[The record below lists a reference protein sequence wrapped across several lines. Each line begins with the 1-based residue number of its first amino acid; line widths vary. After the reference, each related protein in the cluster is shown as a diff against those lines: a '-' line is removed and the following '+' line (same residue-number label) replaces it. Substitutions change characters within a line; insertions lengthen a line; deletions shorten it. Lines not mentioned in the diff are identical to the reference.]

1 MILLIMKSRP
11 GLTVRRKF
19 LQRLPLRENG
29 NLVVKPGLRSHGGCV
44 FVSPGLCFCV
54 PWFRTREWCQST
66 GNLWAFPVVTGGS
79 SPSRGDELRFLN
91 KDLVVQR
98 GRYGRWWHFSACST
112 FKKIETV
119 LMYCARNR
127 GFCKDESRGSCLQRA
142 LSLGRER
149 DYINECMMRTNLIS
163 FRIQVKRARTC
174 ENSLFITV
182 FWT

>member
-29 NLVVKPGLRSHGGCV
+29 NLVVKPSLRSHGGCV

-127 GFCKDESRGSCLQRA
+127 VLQRWVTWILPSA
-142 LSLGRER
+142 SPLSRKRER
-149 DYINECMMRTNLIS
+149 LYKWVHDEDQPD
-163 FRIQVKRARTC
+163 FFQ
-174 ENSLFITV
+174 NSS
-182 FWT
+182 